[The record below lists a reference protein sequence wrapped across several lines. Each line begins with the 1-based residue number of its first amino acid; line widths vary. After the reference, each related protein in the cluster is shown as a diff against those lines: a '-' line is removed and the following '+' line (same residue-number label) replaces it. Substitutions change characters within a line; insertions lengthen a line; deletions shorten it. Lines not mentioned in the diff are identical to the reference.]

1 MEKRKILLFVKTR
14 NSKRHH
20 EIEGYI
26 SADSPMLEA
35 KGFFNYFDE
44 EENIHIIPAENIE
57 YFALSYSLVEY
68 AEMEG
73 FTDSKAST
81 NLINNTYTLDTNQDK
96 VMDIED
102 CFSVAKGTK
111 YIAFDTFGTEVV
123 NRIFVP
129 ISSVKDITI
138 HDNEEPTRYKASL
151 LFDPTVLL
159 AAAGEGNDH
168 RVLDI
173 FKNLKPTGI
182 TEAEV
187 VQLYQAGFYDLTILP
202 EGIANG
208 LDVYI
213 NHSEEI
219 DDNDEG
225 NIIRFHKDADGF
237 FTAPEGAL
245 EPVDDEY
252 KVPNGDNTLK
262 THPGFKVLPTLAEG
276 TEMTDEEL
284 VKAIEEQLE
293 VPSNNVYETIEGD
306 IVDLGT
312 EADNMETCQPEE
324 PDFSENLAETH
335 PDAYAEVQEEFK
347 RDLNRLKAFSKYRL
361 QQELANDH
369 LIKANNPNY
378 SSTLLDI
385 EEAYYDIL
393 KSTGTDITKDSHSFK
408 ENLVDY
414 IRSM

>member
-14 NSKRHH
+14 NAKRNH

-26 SADSPMLEA
+26 SADNPMLEA

-57 YFALSYSLVEY
+57 YFAISYSLVEY

-73 FTDSKAST
+73 FTDGKASA
-81 NLINNTYTLDTNQDK
+81 NLINNTYTLDTNQDEK

-102 CFSVAKGTK
+102 CFSVAKGNK
-111 YIAFDTFGTEVV
+111 YIAFDTFGIGSV

-129 ISSVKDITI
+129 ISAVKDITI

-159 AAAGEGNDH
+159 AAAGDDNDH

-182 TEAEV
+182 TEEEV
-187 VQLYQAGFYDLTILP
+187 VQLYQAGFYNLDILP
-202 EGIANG
+202 EGIAKG

-219 DDNDEG
+219 DTTDNKVSPFNLEA
-225 NIIRFHKDADGF
+225 RAF
-237 FTAPEGAL
+237 
-245 EPVDDEY
+245 EPVDDVNIEDPKEDQ
-252 KVPNGDNTLK
+252 KVSD
-262 THPGFKVLPTLAEG
+262 
-276 TEMTDEEL
+276 
-284 VKAIEEQLE
+284 
-293 VPSNNVYETIEGD
+293 NVYENIEGEV
-306 IVDLGT
+306 IDLGT
-312 EADNMETCQPEE
+312 EADNMKTCQPEE
-324 PDFSENLAETH
+324 PDFSENLAESH
-335 PDAYAEVQEEFK
+335 PDTYAEVQEEFK

-378 SSTLLDI
+378 NSTLLDI

-393 KSTGTDITKDSHSFK
+393 KSTGTDIAKDSVSFK
-408 ENLVDY
+408 NNLCDY

>member
-14 NSKRHH
+14 NSKRNH

-73 FTDSKAST
+73 FADSKAST

-138 HDNEEPTRYKASL
+138 RDNEAPTRYKASL

-187 VQLYQAGFYDLTILP
+187 IQLYQAGFYDLTILP

-219 DDNDEG
+219 DTSNNKVSQFNLEA
-225 NIIRFHKDADGF
+225 RAF
-237 FTAPEGAL
+237 
-245 EPVDDEY
+245 EPVDDEL
-252 KVPNGDNTLK
+252 PNNND
-262 THPGFKVLPTLAEG
+262 
-276 TEMTDEEL
+276 TEEIQT
-284 VKAIEEQLE
+284 
-293 VPSNNVYETIEGD
+293 PSDNVYENIEGEV
-306 IVDLGT
+306 IDLGV

-369 LIKANNPNY
+369 LIKANNSQY

-385 EEAYYDIL
+385 EDAYYDIL
-393 KSTGTDITKDSHSFK
+393 KSTGTDIAKDSHSFK

>member
-14 NSKRHH
+14 NSKRNH

-73 FTDSKAST
+73 FTNSKAST

-111 YIAFDTFGTEVV
+111 YIAFDTFGTEAV

-138 HDNEEPTRYKASL
+138 HDNKEPTRYKASL

-159 AAAGEGNDH
+159 AAAGDDNDH

-219 DDNDEG
+219 DTSNNKVSQFNLEA
-225 NIIRFHKDADGF
+225 RAF
-237 FTAPEGAL
+237 
-245 EPVDDEY
+245 EPVDDE
-252 KVPNGDNTLK
+252 PPINND
-262 THPGFKVLPTLAEG
+262 
-276 TEMTDEEL
+276 TEEIQT
-284 VKAIEEQLE
+284 
-293 VPSNNVYETIEGD
+293 PSDNVYENIEGEV
-306 IVDLGT
+306 IDLGA
-312 EADNMETCQPEE
+312 EADNMKTCQPEE
-324 PDFSENLAETH
+324 PDFSENLAESH
-335 PDAYAEVQEEFK
+335 PEAYAEVQEEFK

-369 LIKANNPNY
+369 LIKANNSQY

-385 EEAYYDIL
+385 EDAYYDIL

>member
-14 NSKRHH
+14 NSKRNH

-57 YFALSYSLVEY
+57 YFAISYSLVEY

-73 FTDSKAST
+73 FADSKASN

-111 YIAFDTFGTEVV
+111 YIAFDTFGTEAV

-187 VQLYQAGFYDLTILP
+187 VQLYKAGFYDLTILP

-225 NIIRFHKDADGF
+225 NIIRFHKGEDGF

-245 EPVDDEY
+245 EPVEED
-252 KVPNGDNTLK
+252 TL
-262 THPGFKVLPTLAEG
+262 
-276 TEMTDEEL
+276 DSNEE
-284 VKAIEEQLE
+284 IQT
-293 VPSNNVYETIEGD
+293 PSDNVYETIEGD

-324 PDFSENLAETH
+324 PNFSENLAESH
-335 PDAYAEVQEEFK
+335 PEAYAEVQEEFK

-369 LIKANNPNY
+369 LIKANNSNY

>member
-14 NSKRHH
+14 NSKRNH

-73 FTDSKAST
+73 FTNSKAST

-129 ISSVKDITI
+129 IASVKDITI

-213 NHSEEI
+213 NYSEEI
-219 DDNDEG
+219 DENDEG
-225 NIIRFHKDADGF
+225 NIIRFHKGEDGF
-237 FTAPEGAL
+237 FIAPEGAL
-245 EPVDDEY
+245 EPVEED
-252 KVPNGDNTLK
+252 TLD
-262 THPGFKVLPTLAEG
+262 G
-276 TEMTDEEL
+276 TE
-284 VKAIEEQLE
+284 E
-293 VPSNNVYETIEGD
+293 VQTPSDNVYETIEGD
-306 IVDLGT
+306 IVDLGA

-324 PDFSENLAETH
+324 PDFSENLAESH

>member
-14 NSKRHH
+14 NSKRNH

-138 HDNEEPTRYKASL
+138 RDNEAPTRYKASL

-225 NIIRFHKDADGF
+225 NIIRFHKGEDGF

-245 EPVDDEY
+245 EPVEED
-252 KVPNGDNTLK
+252 
-262 THPGFKVLPTLAEG
+262 
-276 TEMTDEEL
+276 TE
-284 VKAIEEQLE
+284 E
-293 VPSNNVYETIEGD
+293 VQTPSDNVYETIEGD
-306 IVDLGT
+306 IVDLGV

-324 PDFSENLAETH
+324 PDFSENLAESH

-378 SSTLLDI
+378 TSTLLDI

>member
-14 NSKRHH
+14 NSKRNH

-57 YFALSYSLVEY
+57 YFAISYSLVEY
-68 AEMEG
+68 VEMEG
-73 FTDSKAST
+73 FADSKAST

-111 YIAFDTFGTEVV
+111 YIAFDTFGTEAV

-129 ISSVKDITI
+129 IASVKDITI

-219 DDNDEG
+219 DDNNEG
-225 NIIRFHKDADGF
+225 NIIRFHKGDDGF

-245 EPVDDEY
+245 EPVKED
-252 KVPNGDNTLK
+252 
-262 THPGFKVLPTLAEG
+262 
-276 TEMTDEEL
+276 TE
-284 VKAIEEQLE
+284 E
-293 VPSNNVYETIEGD
+293 VQTPSDNVYETIEGD
-306 IVDLGT
+306 IVDLGA

-378 SSTLLDI
+378 TSTLLDI

>member
-14 NSKRHH
+14 NSKRNH

-73 FTDSKAST
+73 FADSKVST

-138 HDNEEPTRYKASL
+138 RDNEAPTRYKASL

-225 NIIRFHKDADGF
+225 NIIRFHKGEDGF

-245 EPVDDEY
+245 EPVEED
-252 KVPNGDNTLK
+252 
-262 THPGFKVLPTLAEG
+262 
-276 TEMTDEEL
+276 TE
-284 VKAIEEQLE
+284 E
-293 VPSNNVYETIEGD
+293 VQTPSDNVYETIEGD

>member
-14 NSKRHH
+14 NSKRNH

-73 FTDSKAST
+73 FADSKAST

-138 HDNEEPTRYKASL
+138 RDNEAPTRYKASL

-245 EPVDDEY
+245 EPVKED
-252 KVPNGDNTLK
+252 
-262 THPGFKVLPTLAEG
+262 
-276 TEMTDEEL
+276 TE
-284 VKAIEEQLE
+284 E
-293 VPSNNVYETIEGD
+293 VQTPSDNVYETIEGD
-306 IVDLGT
+306 IVDLGA

-324 PDFSENLAETH
+324 PDFSENLAESH
-335 PDAYAEVQEEFK
+335 PEAYAEVQEEFK

-369 LIKANNPNY
+369 LIKANNSNY

>member
-14 NSKRHH
+14 NSKRNH

-138 HDNEEPTRYKASL
+138 RDNEAPTRYKASL

-245 EPVDDEY
+245 EPVKED
-252 KVPNGDNTLK
+252 
-262 THPGFKVLPTLAEG
+262 
-276 TEMTDEEL
+276 TE
-284 VKAIEEQLE
+284 E
-293 VPSNNVYETIEGD
+293 VQTPSDNVYETIEGD
-306 IVDLGT
+306 IVDLGA

-324 PDFSENLAETH
+324 PDFSENLAESH
-335 PDAYAEVQEEFK
+335 PEAYAEVQEEFK

-378 SSTLLDI
+378 TSTLLDI
-385 EEAYYDIL
+385 EDAYYDIL

>member
-1 MEKRKILLFVKTR
+1 MENRKILLFVKTR
-14 NSKRHH
+14 NTKRLH

-26 SADSPMLEA
+26 SADNPMLEA

-57 YFALSYSLVEY
+57 YFAISYSLVEY

-73 FTDSKAST
+73 FTDGKASA
-81 NLINNTYTLDTNQDK
+81 NLINNTYTLDTNQDEK

-111 YIAFDTFGTEVV
+111 YIAFDTFGNESV

-129 ISSVKDITI
+129 ISAVKDITI
-138 HDNEEPTRYKASL
+138 RDNEGPTRYKASL
-151 LFDPTVLL
+151 LFDPTLL
-159 AAAGEGNDH
+159 KAAAGDGNDH

-182 TEAEV
+182 TEGEV
-187 VQLYQAGFYDLTILP
+187 VQLYQAGFYNLDILP
-202 EGIANG
+202 VGIAEG

-213 NHSEEI
+213 NHSEKI
-219 DDNDEG
+219 DTTEDNVIQF
-225 NIIRFHKDADGF
+225 N
-237 FTAPEGAL
+237 PEGSL
-245 EPVDDEY
+245 EVVDDKDLIEDEDTAAIY
-252 KVPNGDNTLK
+252 EGIEKLQKVSDN
-262 THPGFKVLPTLAEG
+262 
-276 TEMTDEEL
+276 
-284 VKAIEEQLE
+284 I
-293 VPSNNVYETIEGD
+293 YENIEGD
-306 IVDLGT
+306 IVDLG
-312 EADNMETCQPEE
+312 ADVDNMETCQPEE
-324 PDFSENLAETH
+324 PDFSKNLAESH
-335 PDAYAEVQEEFK
+335 PDTYAEVQEEFR

-369 LIKANNPNY
+369 LIKSHNAEY

-393 KSTGTDITKDSHSFK
+393 KTTGSDVKKDSVTFK
-408 ENLVDY
+408 NNLYEY

>member
-14 NSKRHH
+14 NSKRNH

-26 SADSPMLEA
+26 SVDSPMLEA

-44 EENIHIIPAENIE
+44 KENIHIIPAENIE

-73 FTDSKAST
+73 FTNSKAST

-111 YIAFDTFGTEVV
+111 YIAFDTFGTEAV

-129 ISSVKDITI
+129 IASVKDITI

-219 DDNDEG
+219 DTSNNKVSQFNLEA
-225 NIIRFHKDADGF
+225 RAF
-237 FTAPEGAL
+237 

-262 THPGFKVLPTLAEG
+262 THPGFKVPPTIAEG
-276 TEMTDEEL
+276 TEITDEYP
-284 VKAIEEQLE
+284 QT
-293 VPSNNVYETIEGD
+293 PSDNVYENIEGEV
-306 IVDLGT
+306 IDLGA

-324 PDFSENLAETH
+324 PDFSENLAESH
-335 PDAYAEVQEEFK
+335 PEAYAEVQEEFK

-369 LIKANNPNY
+369 LIKANNSNY

>member
-14 NSKRHH
+14 NSKRNH

-57 YFALSYSLVEY
+57 YFAISYSLVEY

-73 FTDSKAST
+73 FADSKAST

-111 YIAFDTFGTEVV
+111 YIAFDTFGTEAV

-138 HDNEEPTRYKASL
+138 RDNEAPTRYKASL

-225 NIIRFHKDADGF
+225 NIIRFHKGDDGF

-245 EPVDDEY
+245 EPVKED
-252 KVPNGDNTLK
+252 
-262 THPGFKVLPTLAEG
+262 
-276 TEMTDEEL
+276 TE
-284 VKAIEEQLE
+284 E
-293 VPSNNVYETIEGD
+293 VQTPSDNVYETIEGD
-306 IVDLGT
+306 IVDLGQDS
-312 EADNMETCQPEE
+312 DNMETCQPEE

-335 PDAYAEVQEEFK
+335 PEAYAEVQEEFK

>member
-14 NSKRHH
+14 NSKRNH

-57 YFALSYSLVEY
+57 YFALSYSLAEY

-111 YIAFDTFGTEVV
+111 YIAFDTFGTEAV

-138 HDNEEPTRYKASL
+138 RDNEAPTRYKASL

-173 FKNLKPTGI
+173 FKNLNPTGI

-225 NIIRFHKDADGF
+225 NIIRFHKGEDGF

-245 EPVDDEY
+245 EPVKED
-252 KVPNGDNTLK
+252 
-262 THPGFKVLPTLAEG
+262 
-276 TEMTDEEL
+276 TE
-284 VKAIEEQLE
+284 E
-293 VPSNNVYETIEGD
+293 VQTPSDNVYETIEGD

-312 EADNMETCQPEE
+312 ESDNMETCQPEE
-324 PDFSENLAETH
+324 PDFSENLAESH

-378 SSTLLDI
+378 TSTLLDI

-393 KSTGTDITKDSHSFK
+393 KSTGTDIAKDSHSFK

>member
-14 NSKRHH
+14 NSKRNH

-73 FTDSKAST
+73 FADSKAST

-138 HDNEEPTRYKASL
+138 RDNEAPTRYKASL

-245 EPVDDEY
+245 EPVEKD
-252 KVPNGDNTLK
+252 TLD
-262 THPGFKVLPTLAEG
+262 G
-276 TEMTDEEL
+276 TE
-284 VKAIEEQLE
+284 E
-293 VPSNNVYETIEGD
+293 VQTPSDNVYENIEGD

-378 SSTLLDI
+378 TSTLLDI

>member
-14 NSKRHH
+14 NSKRNH
-20 EIEGYI
+20 EIEGCI

-73 FTDSKAST
+73 FADSKAST

-111 YIAFDTFGTEVV
+111 YIAFDTFGTEAV

-129 ISSVKDITI
+129 IASVKDITI

-151 LFDPTVLL
+151 LFDPTILL

-245 EPVDDEY
+245 EPVEED
-252 KVPNGDNTLK
+252 TLD
-262 THPGFKVLPTLAEG
+262 G
-276 TEMTDEEL
+276 TE
-284 VKAIEEQLE
+284 E
-293 VPSNNVYETIEGD
+293 VQTPSDNVYETIEGD

-335 PDAYAEVQEEFK
+335 PEAYAEVQEEFK

-408 ENLVDY
+408 ENLCDY

>member
-14 NSKRHH
+14 NSKRNH

-44 EENIHIIPAENIE
+44 NENIHIIPAENIE
-57 YFALSYSLVEY
+57 YFAISYSLVEY

-73 FTDSKAST
+73 FADSKAST

-111 YIAFDTFGTEVV
+111 YIAFDTFGTEAV

-129 ISSVKDITI
+129 IASVKDITI

-225 NIIRFHKDADGF
+225 NIIRFHKGEDGF

-245 EPVDDEY
+245 EPVKED
-252 KVPNGDNTLK
+252 
-262 THPGFKVLPTLAEG
+262 
-276 TEMTDEEL
+276 TE
-284 VKAIEEQLE
+284 E
-293 VPSNNVYETIEGD
+293 VQTPSDNVYETIEGD

-312 EADNMETCQPEE
+312 EANNMETCQPEE
-324 PDFSENLAETH
+324 PDFSENLADSH
-335 PDAYAEVQEEFK
+335 PEAYAEVQEEFK

>member
-14 NSKRHH
+14 NSKRNH

-73 FTDSKAST
+73 FADSKAST

-138 HDNEEPTRYKASL
+138 RDNEAPTRYKASL

-225 NIIRFHKDADGF
+225 NIIRFHKGEDGF

-245 EPVDDEY
+245 EPVKED
-252 KVPNGDNTLK
+252 
-262 THPGFKVLPTLAEG
+262 
-276 TEMTDEEL
+276 TE
-284 VKAIEEQLE
+284 E
-293 VPSNNVYETIEGD
+293 VQTPSDNVYETIEGD
-306 IVDLGT
+306 IVDLGA

-324 PDFSENLAETH
+324 PDFSENLAESH

-378 SSTLLDI
+378 TSTLLDI

>member
-14 NSKRHH
+14 NSKRNH

-73 FTDSKAST
+73 FADSKAST

-138 HDNEEPTRYKASL
+138 RDNEAPTRYKASL

-225 NIIRFHKDADGF
+225 NIIRFHKGEDGF

-245 EPVDDEY
+245 EPVKED
-252 KVPNGDNTLK
+252 TLD
-262 THPGFKVLPTLAEG
+262 GN
-276 TEMTDEEL
+276 EE
-284 VKAIEEQLE
+284 IQT
-293 VPSNNVYETIEGD
+293 PSDNVYENIEGD
-306 IVDLGT
+306 IVDLGA

-324 PDFSENLAETH
+324 PDFSENLAESH

-369 LIKANNPNY
+369 LIKANNSQY

>member
-14 NSKRHH
+14 NSKRNH

-44 EENIHIIPAENIE
+44 NENIHIIPAENIE
-57 YFALSYSLVEY
+57 YFAISYSLVEY

-73 FTDSKAST
+73 FADSKASN

-111 YIAFDTFGTEVV
+111 YIAFDTFGTEAV

-129 ISSVKDITI
+129 IASVKDITI

-219 DDNDEG
+219 DENDEG
-225 NIIRFHKDADGF
+225 NIIRFHKGEDGF

-245 EPVDDEY
+245 EPMKED
-252 KVPNGDNTLK
+252 
-262 THPGFKVLPTLAEG
+262 
-276 TEMTDEEL
+276 TE
-284 VKAIEEQLE
+284 E
-293 VPSNNVYETIEGD
+293 VQTPSDNVYETIEGD

-312 EADNMETCQPEE
+312 EANNMETCQPEE
-324 PDFSENLAETH
+324 PDFSENLADSH
-335 PDAYAEVQEEFK
+335 PEAYAEVQEEFK

>member
-14 NSKRHH
+14 NSKRNH

-44 EENIHIIPAENIE
+44 NENIHIIPAENIE
-57 YFALSYSLVEY
+57 YFAISYSLVEY

-73 FTDSKAST
+73 FADSKASN

-111 YIAFDTFGTEVV
+111 YIAFDTFGTEAV

-129 ISSVKDITI
+129 IASVKDITI

-202 EGIANG
+202 EGITNG

-245 EPVDDEY
+245 EPVEED
-252 KVPNGDNTLK
+252 
-262 THPGFKVLPTLAEG
+262 
-276 TEMTDEEL
+276 TE
-284 VKAIEEQLE
+284 E
-293 VPSNNVYETIEGD
+293 VQTPSDNVYENIEGD
-306 IVDLGT
+306 IIDLGT

-324 PDFSENLAETH
+324 PDFSENLAESH
-335 PDAYAEVQEEFK
+335 PEAYAEVQEEFK

-385 EEAYYDIL
+385 EESYYDIL

>member
-14 NSKRHH
+14 NSKRNH

-44 EENIHIIPAENIE
+44 NENIHIIPAENIE
-57 YFALSYSLVEY
+57 YFALSYSLAEY

-129 ISSVKDITI
+129 IASVKDITI

-245 EPVDDEY
+245 EPVKED
-252 KVPNGDNTLK
+252 
-262 THPGFKVLPTLAEG
+262 
-276 TEMTDEEL
+276 
-284 VKAIEEQLE
+284 IEEIQT
-293 VPSNNVYETIEGD
+293 PSDNVYETIEGD

-324 PDFSENLAETH
+324 PDFSENLADSH
-335 PDAYAEVQEEFK
+335 PEAYAEVQEEFK

>member
-14 NSKRHH
+14 NSKRNH

-26 SADSPMLEA
+26 STDSPMLEA

-44 EENIHIIPAENIE
+44 NENIHIIPAENIE
-57 YFALSYSLVEY
+57 YFALSYSLAEY

-159 AAAGEGNDH
+159 AAAGEDNDH

-225 NIIRFHKDADGF
+225 NIIRFHKGEDGF

-245 EPVDDEY
+245 EPVKED
-252 KVPNGDNTLK
+252 
-262 THPGFKVLPTLAEG
+262 
-276 TEMTDEEL
+276 TE
-284 VKAIEEQLE
+284 E
-293 VPSNNVYETIEGD
+293 VQTPSDNVYENIEGEV
-306 IVDLGT
+306 IDLGA

-335 PDAYAEVQEEFK
+335 PEAYAEVQEEFK

-369 LIKANNPNY
+369 LIKANNSNY

>member
-14 NSKRHH
+14 NSKRNH

-44 EENIHIIPAENIE
+44 NENIHIIPAENIE
-57 YFALSYSLVEY
+57 YFAISYSLVEY

-73 FTDSKAST
+73 FADSKAST

-111 YIAFDTFGTEVV
+111 YIAFDTFGTEAV

-225 NIIRFHKDADGF
+225 NIIRFHKGDDGF
-237 FTAPEGAL
+237 FAAPEGAL
-245 EPVDDEY
+245 EPV
-252 KVPNGDNTLK
+252 K
-262 THPGFKVLPTLAEG
+262 EG
-276 TEMTDEEL
+276 TE
-284 VKAIEEQLE
+284 E
-293 VPSNNVYETIEGD
+293 VQTPSDNVYENIEGD
-306 IVDLGT
+306 IVDLGA

-324 PDFSENLAETH
+324 SDFSENLAETH
-335 PDAYAEVQEEFK
+335 PEAYAEVQEEFK

-369 LIKANNPNY
+369 LIKANNSQY

-385 EEAYYDIL
+385 EDAYYDIL
-393 KSTGTDITKDSHSFK
+393 KSTGTDIAKDSHSFK

>member
-14 NSKRHH
+14 NSKRNH

-138 HDNEEPTRYKASL
+138 RDNEAPTRYKASL

-245 EPVDDEY
+245 EPVKEDTE
-252 KVPNGDNTLK
+252 KVQT
-262 THPGFKVLPTLAEG
+262 
-276 TEMTDEEL
+276 
-284 VKAIEEQLE
+284 
-293 VPSNNVYETIEGD
+293 PSDNVYETIEGD

-378 SSTLLDI
+378 TSTLLDI

-393 KSTGTDITKDSHSFK
+393 KSTGTDIAKDSHSFK

>member
-1 MEKRKILLFVKTR
+1 MMETRKILLFVKTR
-14 NSKRHH
+14 DSKRNH

-26 SADSPMLEA
+26 STDNPLLEA

-44 EENIHIIPAENIE
+44 NENIHIIPAENIE

-73 FTDSKAST
+73 FTDNKASA

-102 CFSVAKGTK
+102 CFSVAKGSK

-129 ISSVKDITI
+129 ITSVKDITI

-151 LFDPTVLL
+151 LFDPTLLL
-159 AAAGEGNDH
+159 AAIGKDNDY

-182 TEAEV
+182 TEEEV
-187 VQLYQAGFYDLTILP
+187 VQLYKAGFYNLDILP
-202 EGIANG
+202 DGIAKG

-213 NHSEEI
+213 NHSNEIPEEE
-219 DDNDEG
+219 DVPEAGKVQNTEPDE
-225 NIIRFHKDADGF
+225 D
-237 FTAPEGAL
+237 
-245 EPVDDEY
+245 
-252 KVPNGDNTLK
+252 
-262 THPGFKVLPTLAEG
+262 

-284 VKAIEEQLE
+284 AKAIEEQLE
-293 VPSNNVYETIEGD
+293 VPDRSDKNKSEEELITESLLENHK
-306 IVDLGT
+306 DLYDEVTSEFRT
-312 EADNMETCQPEE
+312 ELT
-324 PDFSENLAETH
+324 
-335 PDAYAEVQEEFK
+335 
-347 RDLNRLKAFSKYRL
+347 RLKAFSKYRL

-369 LIKANNPNY
+369 LIKANNSNY

-393 KSTGTDITKDSHSFK
+393 QSTGVDISKESNSFR
-408 ENLVDY
+408 ENLFDY

>member
-14 NSKRHH
+14 NSKRNH

-73 FTDSKAST
+73 FADSKAST

-111 YIAFDTFGTEVV
+111 YIAFDTFGTEAV

-129 ISSVKDITI
+129 IASVKDITI

-219 DDNDEG
+219 DENDEG
-225 NIIRFHKDADGF
+225 NIIRFHKGEDGF

-245 EPVDDEY
+245 EPVKED
-252 KVPNGDNTLK
+252 
-262 THPGFKVLPTLAEG
+262 
-276 TEMTDEEL
+276 TE
-284 VKAIEEQLE
+284 E
-293 VPSNNVYETIEGD
+293 VQTPSDNVYETIEGD

-335 PDAYAEVQEEFK
+335 PEAYAEVQEEFK

>member
-14 NSKRHH
+14 NSKRNH

-44 EENIHIIPAENIE
+44 NENIHIIPAENIE
-57 YFALSYSLVEY
+57 YFAISYSLVEY

-73 FTDSKAST
+73 FADSKAST

-138 HDNEEPTRYKASL
+138 RDNEAPTRYKASL

-187 VQLYQAGFYDLTILP
+187 VQLYQSGFYDLTILP

-219 DDNDEG
+219 DENDEG

-245 EPVDDEY
+245 EPVKED
-252 KVPNGDNTLK
+252 
-262 THPGFKVLPTLAEG
+262 
-276 TEMTDEEL
+276 TE
-284 VKAIEEQLE
+284 E
-293 VPSNNVYETIEGD
+293 VQTPSDNVYETIEGD
-306 IVDLGT
+306 IVDLGA
-312 EADNMETCQPEE
+312 EADNMETCQPEK

-378 SSTLLDI
+378 TSTLLDI

>member
-14 NSKRHH
+14 NAKRNH

-26 SADSPMLEA
+26 SADNPMLEA

-57 YFALSYSLVEY
+57 YFAISYSLVEY

-73 FTDSKAST
+73 FTDGKASA
-81 NLINNTYTLDTNQDK
+81 NLINNTYTLDTNQDDK

-102 CFSVAKGTK
+102 CFSVAKGNK
-111 YIAFDTFGTEVV
+111 YIAFDTFGIGSV

-129 ISSVKDITI
+129 ISAVKDITI
-138 HDNEEPTRYKASL
+138 RDNEEPTRYKASL

-159 AAAGEGNDH
+159 AAAGDGNDH

-182 TEAEV
+182 TEEEV

-225 NIIRFHKDADGF
+225 NIICFHKDADGF

-245 EPVDDEY
+245 EPVDD
-252 KVPNGDNTLK
+252 N
-262 THPGFKVLPTLAEG
+262 AE
-276 TEMTDEEL
+276 
-284 VKAIEEQLE
+284 E
-293 VPSNNVYETIEGD
+293 VQTPSDNVYETIEGD

-324 PDFSENLAETH
+324 PDFSENLAESH

-378 SSTLLDI
+378 NSTLLDI
-385 EEAYYDIL
+385 EDAYYDIL
-393 KSTGTDITKDSHSFK
+393 KSTGTDIAKDTVSFK
-408 ENLVDY
+408 NNLCDY

>member
-14 NSKRHH
+14 NSKRNH

-225 NIIRFHKDADGF
+225 NIIRFHKSDDGF

-245 EPVDDEY
+245 EPVEED
-252 KVPNGDNTLK
+252 TLD
-262 THPGFKVLPTLAEG
+262 G
-276 TEMTDEEL
+276 TE
-284 VKAIEEQLE
+284 E
-293 VPSNNVYETIEGD
+293 VQTPSDNVYETIEGD

-324 PDFSENLAETH
+324 PDFSENLAESH

-369 LIKANNPNY
+369 LIKANNSQY

-393 KSTGTDITKDSHSFK
+393 KSTGTDIAKDSHSFK

>member
-14 NSKRHH
+14 NSKRNH

-44 EENIHIIPAENIE
+44 EANIHIIPAENIE

-73 FTDSKAST
+73 FADSKAST

-138 HDNEEPTRYKASL
+138 RDNEAPTRYKASL

-225 NIIRFHKDADGF
+225 NIIRFHKGEDGF

-245 EPVDDEY
+245 EPVKED
-252 KVPNGDNTLK
+252 
-262 THPGFKVLPTLAEG
+262 
-276 TEMTDEEL
+276 TE
-284 VKAIEEQLE
+284 E
-293 VPSNNVYETIEGD
+293 VQAPSDNVYETIEGD
-306 IVDLGT
+306 IVDLGA

-378 SSTLLDI
+378 TSTLLDI

>member
-14 NSKRHH
+14 NSKRNH

-68 AEMEG
+68 TEMEG
-73 FTDSKAST
+73 FTNSKAST

-138 HDNEEPTRYKASL
+138 HDNEAPTRYKASL

-219 DDNDEG
+219 DNNDEG
-225 NIIRFHKDADGF
+225 NIIRFHKGEDGF

-245 EPVDDEY
+245 EPVKED
-252 KVPNGDNTLK
+252 
-262 THPGFKVLPTLAEG
+262 AE
-276 TEMTDEEL
+276 
-284 VKAIEEQLE
+284 E
-293 VPSNNVYETIEGD
+293 VQTPSDNVYETIEGD

-369 LIKANNPNY
+369 LIKANNSNY

>member
-14 NSKRHH
+14 NSKRNH

-73 FTDSKAST
+73 FADSKAST

-111 YIAFDTFGTEVV
+111 YIAFDTFGTEAV

-225 NIIRFHKDADGF
+225 NIIRFHKGDDGF

-245 EPVDDEY
+245 EPVEED
-252 KVPNGDNTLK
+252 TLD
-262 THPGFKVLPTLAEG
+262 GN
-276 TEMTDEEL
+276 EE
-284 VKAIEEQLE
+284 IQT
-293 VPSNNVYETIEGD
+293 PSDNVYETIEGD

-324 PDFSENLAETH
+324 PDFSENLAESH
-335 PDAYAEVQEEFK
+335 PEAYAEVQEEFK

-369 LIKANNPNY
+369 LIKANNHNY
-378 SSTLLDI
+378 TSTLLDI

>member
-14 NSKRHH
+14 NSKRNH

-44 EENIHIIPAENIE
+44 NENIHIIPAENIE
-57 YFALSYSLVEY
+57 YFALSYSLAEY

-111 YIAFDTFGTEVV
+111 YIAFDTFGTEAV

-219 DDNDEG
+219 DTSNNKVGQFNLEA
-225 NIIRFHKDADGF
+225 RAF
-237 FTAPEGAL
+237 
-245 EPVDDEY
+245 EPVDDEL
-252 KVPNGDNTLK
+252 PNNND
-262 THPGFKVLPTLAEG
+262 
-276 TEMTDEEL
+276 TEEIQT
-284 VKAIEEQLE
+284 
-293 VPSNNVYETIEGD
+293 PSDNVYENIEGEV
-306 IVDLGT
+306 IDLGA

-324 PDFSENLAETH
+324 PDFSENLAESH
-335 PDAYAEVQEEFK
+335 PEAYAEVQEEFK

-369 LIKANNPNY
+369 LIKANNSQY

-385 EEAYYDIL
+385 EDAYYDIL
-393 KSTGTDITKDSHSFK
+393 KSTGTDIAKDSHSFK

>member
-14 NSKRHH
+14 NSKRNH

-44 EENIHIIPAENIE
+44 KENIHIIPAENIE
-57 YFALSYSLVEY
+57 YFAISYSLVEY

-73 FTDSKAST
+73 FADSKASN

-111 YIAFDTFGTEVV
+111 YIAFDTFGTEAV

-202 EGIANG
+202 EGIAQG

-219 DDNDEG
+219 DENDEG
-225 NIIRFHKDADGF
+225 NIIRFHKGDDGF

-245 EPVDDEY
+245 EPVEED
-252 KVPNGDNTLK
+252 TLD
-262 THPGFKVLPTLAEG
+262 G
-276 TEMTDEEL
+276 TE
-284 VKAIEEQLE
+284 E
-293 VPSNNVYETIEGD
+293 VQTPSDNVYETIEGD
-306 IVDLGT
+306 IVELGA

-324 PDFSENLAETH
+324 PDFSENLADSH
-335 PDAYAEVQEEFK
+335 PEAYAEVQEEFK

>member
-14 NSKRHH
+14 NAKRNH

-26 SADSPMLEA
+26 SADNPMLEA

-57 YFALSYSLVEY
+57 YFAISYSLVEY

-73 FTDSKAST
+73 FTDGKASA
-81 NLINNTYTLDTNQDK
+81 NLINNTYTLDTNQDEK

-102 CFSVAKGTK
+102 CFSVAKGNK
-111 YIAFDTFGTEVV
+111 YIAFDTFGIGSV

-129 ISSVKDITI
+129 ISAVKDITI
-138 HDNEEPTRYKASL
+138 RDNEEPTRYKASL
-151 LFDPTVLL
+151 LFDPTVLK
-159 AAAGEGNDH
+159 AAAGDDNDH

-182 TEAEV
+182 TEEEV
-187 VQLYQAGFYDLTILP
+187 VQLYKAGFYNLDILP
-202 EGIANG
+202 EGIAKG

-219 DDNDEG
+219 DTTDNKVLQF
-225 NIIRFHKDADGF
+225 N
-237 FTAPEGAL
+237 PEGAL
-245 EPVDDEY
+245 EPVDDVNIEDPEEDQ
-252 KVPNGDNTLK
+252 KVSD
-262 THPGFKVLPTLAEG
+262 
-276 TEMTDEEL
+276 
-284 VKAIEEQLE
+284 
-293 VPSNNVYETIEGD
+293 NVYENIEGD
-306 IVDLGT
+306 VIDLGA

-324 PDFSENLAETH
+324 PDFSENLAESH
-335 PDAYAEVQEEFK
+335 PDTYAEVQEEFK

-369 LIKANNPNY
+369 LIKANNPQY

-393 KSTGTDITKDSHSFK
+393 KSTGTDIAKDSVSFK
-408 ENLVDY
+408 NNLCDY

>member
-14 NSKRHH
+14 NSKRNH

-73 FTDSKAST
+73 FTNSKAST

-111 YIAFDTFGTEVV
+111 YIAFDTFGTEAV

-168 RVLDI
+168 RILDI

-219 DDNDEG
+219 DSNDEG
-225 NIIRFHKDADGF
+225 NILRFHKDADGF

-245 EPVDDEY
+245 ESVKED
-252 KVPNGDNTLK
+252 
-262 THPGFKVLPTLAEG
+262 
-276 TEMTDEEL
+276 TE
-284 VKAIEEQLE
+284 E
-293 VPSNNVYETIEGD
+293 VQTPSDNVYETIEGD

-324 PDFSENLAETH
+324 PDFSENLAESH
-335 PDAYAEVQEEFK
+335 PEAYAEVQEEFK

-369 LIKANNPNY
+369 LIKANNSQY

-385 EEAYYDIL
+385 EDAYYDIL
-393 KSTGTDITKDSHSFK
+393 KSTGTDIAKDSHSFK

>member
-14 NSKRHH
+14 NSKRNH

-44 EENIHIIPAENIE
+44 NENIHIIPAENIE
-57 YFALSYSLVEY
+57 YFAISYSLVEY

-73 FTDSKAST
+73 FADSKAST

-111 YIAFDTFGTEVV
+111 YIAFDTFGTEAV

-129 ISSVKDITI
+129 IASVKDITI

-225 NIIRFHKDADGF
+225 NIIRFHKGEDGF

-245 EPVDDEY
+245 EPVKEDTAEVQIPSDNVYE
-252 KVPNGDNTLK
+252 NIEGDII
-262 THPGFKVLPTLAEG
+262 
-276 TEMTDEEL
+276 EMSDEEL
-284 VKAIEEQLE
+284 YNAIEEQLE
-293 VPSNNVYETIEGD
+293 VPERPSKED
-306 IVDLGT
+306 H
-312 EADNMETCQPEE
+312 
-324 PDFSENLAETH
+324 DFSENLAESH

-369 LIKANNPNY
+369 LIKANNSQY

-393 KSTGTDITKDSHSFK
+393 KSTGTDIAKDSVSFK
-408 ENLVDY
+408 NNLCEY

>member
-14 NSKRHH
+14 NSKRNH

-138 HDNEEPTRYKASL
+138 RDNEEPTRYKASL

-225 NIIRFHKDADGF
+225 NIIRFHKGDDGF

-245 EPVDDEY
+245 EPVKED
-252 KVPNGDNTLK
+252 
-262 THPGFKVLPTLAEG
+262 AE
-276 TEMTDEEL
+276 
-284 VKAIEEQLE
+284 E
-293 VPSNNVYETIEGD
+293 VQTPSDNVYETIEGD